1 MSASSPARRERH
13 ELAELLLE
21 TGPDAP
27 TLCEGWTTRDLAAH
41 LVVRESRPDAAPG
54 IVLAPLSGWTNRV
67 QQAVA
72 AEPFPE
78 LVRKVRTGPPT
89 LSVFSLPG
97 MDSATNLVE
106 YFVHHEDV
114 RRGAEGWAPRDLPA
128 DLSDGLWRRLS
139 GMARLLFRR
148 VPCGVVLERTD
159 GPGANVTAKKGTPR
173 VILRGTAG
181 ELVMRAYGR
190 TAARVDLAGDPECV
204 TAFENARLGV

>member
-41 LVVRESRPDAAPG
+41 LVIRESRPDAAPG

-89 LSVFSLPG
+89 LSVFSIPG
-97 MDSATNLVE
+97 MDSAANLVE

-181 ELVMRAYGR
+181 ELVLRAYGR